1 MEMQR
6 PADQGSGGV
15 EKPPEDRGSGGA
27 GQRPGE
33 LGRGEADE
41 TSSEEVDA
49 PKPPKKKVRFR
60 QPSAEAPTRQ
70 LPQRTR
76 APSSRLKD
84 DYAHAA
90 QLHDDGGV

>member
-15 EKPPEDRGSGGA
+15 EKPPEDRGYGGA

-41 TSSEEVDA
+41 TSSEEADA

-60 QPSAEAPTRQ
+60 QPSAEAPKRQ
-70 LPQRTR
+70 LPQRAR

-90 QLHDDGGV
+90 QVHDDGGV